1 MDYNSFSQ
9 LQQSSPNIN
18 NIILDNDNI
27 STLSDNSIKRKNPL
41 KKIFNKF
48 KKSDNENS
56 DNSDTL
62 SLSSTKSKN
71 PFKKI
76 INKL

>member
-1 MDYNSFSQ
+1 M
-9 LQQSSPNIN
+9 
-18 NIILDNDNI
+18 
-27 STLSDNSIKRKNPL
+27 STLSENSTRKKNPL
-41 KKIFNKF
+41 KKMFNRF

-62 SLSSTKSKN
+62 SLSSNRSKN